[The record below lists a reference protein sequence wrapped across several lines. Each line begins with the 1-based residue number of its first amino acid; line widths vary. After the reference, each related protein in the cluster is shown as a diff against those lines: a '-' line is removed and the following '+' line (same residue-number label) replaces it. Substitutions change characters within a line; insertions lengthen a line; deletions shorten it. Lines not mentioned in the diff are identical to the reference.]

1 MRESALLGSAPKVL
15 IYLMTNRIA
24 FTFVG
29 AFVLFICC
37 VCAFRLR
44 NVGAGTEEGRA
55 KIKDIITI
63 SIFTPLMVAVYIVFA
78 YTYLP

>member
-1 MRESALLGSAPKVL
+1 MRESALLGSVPKVL
-15 IYLMTNRIA
+15 ISLMTNRIA

-29 AFVLFICC
+29 AFVVFIFC
-37 VCAFRLR
+37 VCTFRLR
-44 NVGAGTEEGRA
+44 NVDAGTEEGRA

-63 SIFTPLMVAVYIVFA
+63 SIFTLLMVAVYIVFA